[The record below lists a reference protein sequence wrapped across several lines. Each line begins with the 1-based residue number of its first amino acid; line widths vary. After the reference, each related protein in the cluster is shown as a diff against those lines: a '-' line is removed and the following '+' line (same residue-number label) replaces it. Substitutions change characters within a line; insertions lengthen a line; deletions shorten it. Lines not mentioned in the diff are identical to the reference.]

1 MRPLFLAV
9 AMLFSQPA
17 FADTDDDTGPPDV
30 VYPVLPAQAASIHAF
45 VPGGWRVEA
54 DLRGH
59 LDAGNIADAL
69 LLLRMD
75 EPANVLAPGTFRSER
90 VDTNPR
96 MLVAL
101 LANAGGG
108 WRRVMANHVL
118 IPRGDSP
125 NMDDYLGESPAD
137 ALHIHANRT
146 WSVNLHSWSSAGSW
160 DTSETTFTF
169 RLEGDCMRL
178 VGLDEDALHRGSGET
193 TALSVNFLT
202 GRASKRDG
210 SIEESMPRP
219 ERWTR
224 LKSKARVCIED
235 IGDGFGYSP
244 ALVPFAEPKR

>member
-1 MRPLFLAV
+1 MRPLFLA
-9 AMLFSQPA
+9 AALSFSQVA
-17 FADTDDDTGPPDV
+17 LARTDPDSGPPDV
-30 VYPVLPAQAASIHAF
+30 LYPTLPAQAASIDRF
-45 VPGGWRVEA
+45 VPEGWRTEA

-59 LDAGNIADAL
+59 LDAGNTPDAL

-75 EPANVLAPGTFRSER
+75 DPANVLAPGTFRSER

-101 LANAGGG
+101 IADAGGG

-137 ALHIHANRT
+137 ALRIHANRT

-224 LKSKARVCIED
+224 LASNARVCIDD
-235 IGDGFGYSP
+235 IGDGFGYAP
-244 ALVPFAEPKR
+244 ALVPFAESMR